1 MFWNIDTT
9 KQGLRSIKLSQVQ
22 LRNRKECRNFADGT
36 HVCIV
41 SANSLEDAM
50 SVYEKRHLNGNR

>member
-1 MFWNIDTT
+1 MFWNIDTI

-22 LRNRKECRNFADGT
+22 SRNREECRNFADGT

-41 SANSLEDAM
+41 RANSLEGAM
-50 SVYEKRHLNGNR
+50 SVYEKRHMNGNR